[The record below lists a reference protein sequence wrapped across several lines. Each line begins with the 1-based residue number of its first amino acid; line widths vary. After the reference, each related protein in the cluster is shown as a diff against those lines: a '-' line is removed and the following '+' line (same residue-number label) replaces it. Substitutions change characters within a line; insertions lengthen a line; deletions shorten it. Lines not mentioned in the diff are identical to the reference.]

1 MVDELAWPG
10 WKKPG
15 WRARMSSKGQHP
27 TLTFASLN
35 VNGLRDRGKRLA
47 LFSGLRGRVDG
58 VDVLMLRKP
67 TMAPCSKWMIGYMRG
82 VGLVDRGRG
91 GRHGVLV
98 QVHLV
103 VLLCW

>member
-1 MVDELAWPG
+1 
-10 WKKPG
+10 
-15 WRARMSSKGQHP
+15 
-27 TLTFASLN
+27 
-35 VNGLRDRGKRLA
+35 
-47 LFSGLRGRVDG
+47 
-58 VDVLMLRKP
+58 
-67 TMAPCSKWMIGYMRG
+67 MAPCSKWVIGCMRG